1 MTQFNIYLRKDGRWE
16 GRIYY
21 PADEKMRRKYKS
33 FYGKSYEEV
42 VLLIRKYKSDNDIT
56 DEISIT
62 FSELYS
68 EWIESR
74 RRRIKESTAANYE
87 MKADKHILPVFGGLC
102 LYEITVEMIYEFI
115 SDRQKSGLSNRYISD
130 IIVLM
135 KSVMRYG
142 EAHYQCRNPLKDI
155 VMPKK
160 YKTEIMR
167 LSSSE
172 ESALKK
178 YISENHS
185 LVTLAV
191 ALAMFTGLRIGEICA
206 LKWKDI
212 DFDKRIITVSKTI
225 QRIKCINGN
234 RKTKLIITD
243 PKSRSSFRTIPFP
256 DSIFSFLREFQS
268 DAEDFVLSGNGKPVE
283 PRTMQYRFAR
293 ILKNAD
299 LPSVHFHSLR
309 HSFASKCIALG
320 FDMKSLSEILGHSSI
335 EITMNLYVHTSFDQK
350 TEYMNRLKM
359 AV

>member
-1 MTQFNIYLRKDGRWE
+1 MTQFNIYRRKDGRWE
-16 GRIYY
+16 GRIYVNS
-21 PADEKMRRKYKS
+21 DKKTQRTYKS
-33 FYGKSYEEV
+33 FYGRSREEV
-42 VLLIRKYKSDNDIT
+42 AMMMLEYESEKSFNE
-56 DEISIT
+56 EISLT
-62 FSELYS
+62 FSELCS
-68 EWIESR
+68 EWIENR
-74 RRRIKESTAANYE
+74 RRRIKESTAANYQ
-87 MKADKHILPVFGGLC
+87 MKADKHILPVFGSLY
-102 LYEITVEMIYEFI
+102 LYEITSEMIYEFI
-115 SDRQKSGLSNRYISD
+115 SDRQKSGFSNRYISD

-142 EAHYQCRNPLKDI
+142 ETHYQCRNPMKDI

-191 ALAMFTGLRIGEICA
+191 TLAMFTGLRIGEICA

-268 DAEDFVLSGNGKPVE
+268 DAEDFVLSGNRKPVE

-350 TEYMNRLKM
+350 AEYMNRLKM